1 MDEFNWKNM
10 TICFPEFF
18 SGIDSN
24 GYPDQPRFMER
35 KIEFRL
41 NKEYGIELYL
51 NQEIP
56 KWIKGIN
63 EIDQE
68 TIKNKYK
75 ELSEKVYEDVSFD
88 LNQSLEIFENW
99 RNFILKF
106 DKSKGWIGNL
116 QSHIEFS
123 NELNQVYYPDYYS
136 YYLKEKSLSP
146 TDVLLRINKIPQE
159 GLNHTWKRYW
169 DISKD
174 VFSRNGNESCNFI
187 KGKNLIECIRNA
199 DNIYKVAPEIKS
211 LDFQF

>member
-75 ELSEKVYEDVSFD
+75 ELSEKEYEKTGDGMATF
-88 LNQSLEIFENW
+88 SLQHQNEN
-99 RNFILKF
+99 R
-106 DKSKGWIGNL
+106 G
-116 QSHIEFS
+116 
-123 NELNQVYYPDYYS
+123 
-136 YYLKEKSLSP
+136 
-146 TDVLLRINKIPQE
+146 
-159 GLNHTWKRYW
+159 
-169 DISKD
+169 
-174 VFSRNGNESCNFI
+174 
-187 KGKNLIECIRNA
+187 
-199 DNIYKVAPEIKS
+199 
-211 LDFQF
+211 